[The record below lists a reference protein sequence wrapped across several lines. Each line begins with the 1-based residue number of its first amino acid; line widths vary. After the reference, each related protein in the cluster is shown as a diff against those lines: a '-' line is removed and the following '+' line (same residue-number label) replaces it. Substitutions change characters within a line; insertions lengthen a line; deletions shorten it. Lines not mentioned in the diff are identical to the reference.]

1 MPLSSLSAPLR
12 AWVLRAFPRGE
23 SGLDYDTPAG
33 DAGLFAPDSATW
45 QVHADFAG
53 MLSGGLCAL
62 VLQTLHPAALS
73 GVWDHSNFRRDLVGR
88 LRRTTHFVAGT
99 SYAPSAQAQAQIAR
113 VRRIHDRVQG
123 HTESGEPYFA
133 NDPALLTWVHVTEA
147 FGFLQGYRRF
157 AGPVPAADADRY
169 YDETRRIA
177 EALGAREVPRSE
189 RAVADYFDRVQPD
202 LAFTARSR
210 EVLRVL
216 DTMKLP
222 VPLAGVSRR
231 VFLGAGL
238 SLLPDWAH
246 QRLGHGRRDRARA
259 AAAARALAI
268 AAPLFRAGLNDG
280 PAQHACR
287 RMGLDP
293 SWVRRGFAARG
304 NGAQTR

>member
-1 MPLSSLSAPLR
+1 MVSPLSGPLR

-23 SGLDYDTPAG
+23 SGLDYDQPAG
-33 DAGLFAPDSATW
+33 DPGLFDADSATW
-45 QVHADFAG
+45 QIHADFAG

-62 VLQTLHPAALS
+62 VLQTLHPAALA
-73 GVWDHSNFRRDLVGR
+73 GVWDHSNFRTDLVGR

-99 SYAPSAQAQAQIAR
+99 SYAPRGQAEKLIAR
-113 VRRIHDRVQG
+113 VRRIHDQVQG
-123 HTESGEPYFA
+123 HTQTGEPYSA

-157 AGPVPAADADRY
+157 AGPVPRADADRY

-189 RAVADYFDRVQPD
+189 AEVAAYFVGVQPQ
-202 LAFTARSR
+202 LAFTERSR

-216 DTMKLP
+216 HTMRLP
-222 VPLAGVSRR
+222 VPMAGLSRSI
-231 VFLGAGL
+231 FLGAGM
-238 SLLPDWAH
+238 SLLPDWAGS
-246 QRLGHGRRDRARA
+246 RLGMAPAERRRTVLASK
-259 AAAARALAI
+259 ALAA

-287 RMGLDP
+287 RVGLDP
-293 SWVRRGFAARG
+293 AWVRRGFAHG
-304 NGAQTR
+304 NRAQTG

>member
-1 MPLSSLSAPLR
+1 MPSPLTQPLR
-12 AWVLRAFPRGE
+12 TWVLRAFPRGE
-23 SGLDYDTPAG
+23 SGLDYDNPTG
-33 DAGLFAPDSATW
+33 DPGLFDPASATW

-62 VLQTLHPAALS
+62 VLQTLHPAALA
-73 GVWDHSNFRRDLVGR
+73 GVWDHSNFRTDLVGR

-99 SYAPSAQAQAQIAR
+99 SYAPRAQAQAQIAR

-123 HTESGEPYFA
+123 VTQTGEPYSA

-147 FGFLQGYRRF
+147 YGFLQGYRRF
-157 AGPVPAADADRY
+157 AGPVPGADADRY

-177 EALGAREVPRSE
+177 EALGATDVPRSE
-189 RAVADYFDRVQPD
+189 TEVTGYFEAVQTQ
-202 LAFTARSR
+202 LAFTDRSR

-216 DTMKLP
+216 DTMRLP
-222 VPLAGVSRR
+222 VPMAAVSRK
-231 VFLGAGL
+231 VFLGAGMA
-238 SLLPDWAH
+238 LLPDWARS
-246 QRLGHGRRDRARA
+246 RLGHSRGDRSRA
-259 AAAARALAI
+259 EVAARLLSA

-293 SWVRRGFAARG
+293 AWVRRGFTDG
-304 NGAQTR
+304 NDTQKG